1 MMEGC
6 SLKEYLNAKYDPRL
20 RIVNACIEQGDYR
33 RANAIL
39 DHLIE
44 CPIISEE
51 KPEKDLPSLAAVYH
65 AYARCGLNEVVSKI
79 RNTDIFYLNG
89 DEDIEN
95 DLCGKLYDA
104 RIDVTNALATVEK
117 MSTNKDISDEETK
130 QLAADARDMQIT
142 LARINHLLG
151 SDMDAI
157 DLLSTALNSSLQ
169 SRELPDYRDA
179 MLHFQL
185 ATFYEAVI
193 GSARSK
199 GAFLKEQSQ
208 KLDERNKRLKKFDI
222 NRSDQE
228 KEEVLVEGNTETVDL
243 KQWLEDMQIDVDDDT
258 WLDKLYHNCIFQ
270 YYKSTF
276 ILSMYLCS
284 LTDADIQP
292 ILDKDKQ
299 ITTGIEFER
308 GKNGIHL
315 YKVAQEILNYC
326 DELDPPE
333 DKHMQNKFELVR
345 DFIDRMIMLAFYN
358 IAVNTEE
365 EESEEEEEEEEVE
378 EVEK

>member
-44 CPIISEE
+44 CAIISEE
-51 KPEKDLPSLAAVYH
+51 KPEEDLPSLAAVYH

-89 DEDIEN
+89 DEDIEK

-185 ATFYEAVI
+185 ATFYESVI
-193 GSARSK
+193 GSVMLK
-199 GAFLKEQSQ
+199 GAFLKGQSQ

-315 YKVAQEILNYC
+315 YKVAQEILNYY
-326 DELDPPE
+326 DDLDPPE

>member
-1 MMEGC
+1 M
-6 SLKEYLNAKYDPRL
+6 KEYLNAKYDPRL

-185 ATFYEAVI
+185 ATFYESVI
-193 GSARSK
+193 GSVMLK
-199 GAFLKEQSQ
+199 GAFLKG
-208 KLDERNKRLKKFDI
+208 
-222 NRSDQE
+222 QE
-228 KEEVLVEGNTETVDL
+228 WN
-243 KQWLEDMQIDVDDDT
+243 
-258 WLDKLYHNCIFQ
+258 
-270 YYKSTF
+270 S
-276 ILSMYLCS
+276 S
-284 LTDADIQP
+284 L
-292 ILDKDKQ
+292 
-299 ITTGIEFER
+299 
-308 GKNGIHL
+308 
-315 YKVAQEILNYC
+315 
-326 DELDPPE
+326 
-333 DKHMQNKFELVR
+333 
-345 DFIDRMIMLAFYN
+345 
-358 IAVNTEE
+358 
-365 EESEEEEEEEEVE
+365 
-378 EVEK
+378 